1 MTVRRWVRVCSLREL
16 EEGRGV
22 AALVEQRQVA
32 LFLLPGAEGH
42 PASRLRAVDNWDPVS
57 QANVLSRGLLG
68 SVGSVDYIA
77 SPLHKHRFDLA
88 TGACLDG
95 KSPGVRV
102 WPVRVWGST
111 VEVLF
116 VSDALAPDAMGD
128 GGEGQVTDT
137 SGVATHCPFCAL
149 QCGMTATAPSA
160 DAPVEVKGDARFPVN
175 EGRLCVKGWSAGG
188 LMGLPD
194 RLVTPMVRTGDG
206 ELRSATWDAALD
218 ELAERLSGLR
228 DRYGADAIG
237 VFGSGA
243 LTNEKA
249 YLLGKFARV
258 AVGTA
263 QIDYNGRFC
272 MASAAAAQNRAFGVD
287 RGLPFPLADIAKTGT
302 LVLWGANP
310 ADTMPPL
317 MAWVEK
323 MSAAGGQLIVV
334 DPRRTG
340 TAEAADEHVQPV
352 PGSDMAVALGLLH
365 LAVATRAVDQ
375 DYLAARTTGSEEVLT
390 SVRDWTPERVER
402 VSGVPVAQLRRLF
415 DALARPAASMLLT
428 GRGPEQQSKGVDTV
442 STLIHLMLAL
452 GKVGKPH
459 SGYGCLTGQ
468 ANGQGGREHG
478 QKADQLPGYRSISDP
493 EARAAVAAVWG
504 VDPARLP
511 GPGRSAVEMLSSIGD
526 PDGLRA
532 LLVAGSDV
540 VVAAPGVGR
549 SRRALAGLDCL
560 AVLDAFPG
568 ETAEHADFLLP
579 VAQWAEEEGT
589 LTNLEGRVL
598 RRRRVV
604 DPPAGVRSDIEI
616 LCALAGR
623 LGAKE
628 GFSFAG
634 PTDVFDELRRAT
646 AGAAADYA
654 GITYERLDAGD
665 VLHWPCPSTD
675 HPGTPRLFAE
685 RFAHPDGKA
694 RMVAVS
700 YRPSA
705 EPVDAEYPVWFTTG
719 RHREH
724 YNTGNQTRR
733 LKGLAERRPEARLQ
747 VHPTLARA
755 MNLREGDWVTVESR
769 RAEVRFRVELSEDI
783 RPDTVFAP
791 IHWGGD
797 AAANLLTNPALD
809 PISRMPEFKVCAV
822 RLRAASDGD
831 LTAGT
836 DTSGTAGAKTSRA
849 SAVATATTAAS

>member
-22 AALVEQRQVA
+22 AALVEDRQVA

-42 PASRLRAVDNWDPVS
+42 PPSRLRAVDNWDPVS
-57 QANVLSRGLLG
+57 HANVMSRGLLG
-68 SVGSVDYIA
+68 SAGDVDYVA

-95 KSPGVRV
+95 KSPGLRV

-116 VSDALAPDAMGD
+116 VRDSQAPQGPEAA
-128 GGEGQVTDT
+128 GGEAGPERA
-137 SGVATHCPFCAL
+137 GVATHCPFCAL
-149 QCGMTATAPSA
+149 QCGVRVASGV
-160 DAPVEVKGDARFPVN
+160 DGELEVKGDAHFPVN
-175 EGRLCVKGWSAGG
+175 EGRLCVKGWNAAG
-188 LMGLPD
+188 LMSVPD
-194 RLVTPMVRTGDG
+194 RLLHPMVRAAGG
-206 ELRSATWDAALD
+206 ELRRASWDAALD
-218 ELAERLSGLR
+218 ELAERLSRLR
-228 DRYGADAIG
+228 REYGADAIG

-243 LTNEKA
+243 LTTEKA
-249 YLLGKFARV
+249 YLLGKFARL

-263 QIDYNGRFC
+263 QVDYNGRFC

-287 RGLPFPLADIAKTGT
+287 RGLPFPLADIARTGT

-317 MAWVEK
+317 MAWAEK
-323 MSAAGGQLIVV
+323 MQADGGSLIVV
-334 DPRRTG
+334 DPRRTA
-340 TAEAADEHVQPV
+340 TAQVADEHVQPV
-352 PGSDMAVALGLLH
+352 PGSDLAVALGLLH
-365 LAVATRAVDQ
+365 LAVATKSVDLS
-375 DYLAARTTGSEEVLT
+375 YLAERTSGSDEVLA

-402 VSGVPVAQLRRLF
+402 VSGVPVAQLRRLL
-415 DALARPAASMLLT
+415 DALVRPAASMLLT

-442 STLIHLMLAL
+442 SALIHLMLAL
-452 GKVGKPH
+452 GRVGRPH

-504 VDPARLP
+504 VDPAALP
-511 GPGRSAVEMLSSIGD
+511 GPGRSAVEMLASIGQ
-526 PDGLRA
+526 PGGLRA

-540 VVAAPGVGR
+540 VVAAPGAGR

-568 ETAEHADFLLP
+568 ETATHADFLLP
-579 VAQWAEEEGT
+579 VTQWAEEDGT
-589 LTNLEGRVL
+589 MTNLEGRVL

-604 DPPAGVRSDIEI
+604 EPPDGPRSDIDI
-616 LCALAGR
+616 LGDLARR
-623 LGAKE
+623 LGPTE
-628 GFSFAG
+628 GFSFRSPAE
-634 PTDVFDELRRAT
+634 VFEELRRAT
-646 AGAAADYA
+646 AGAPADYS
-654 GITYERLDAGD
+654 GITYDRLDSGEA
-665 VLHWPCPSTD
+665 LYWPCPSED
-675 HPGTPRLFAE
+675 HPGTPRLFAD
-685 RFAHPDGKA
+685 RFAHPDGRA
-694 RMVAVS
+694 RMVPVS

-705 EPVDAEYPVWFTTG
+705 ESVDAEYPVWFTTG

-733 LKGLAERRPEARLQ
+733 LGGLAERRPEARLQ
-747 VHPTLARA
+747 LHPSLAA
-755 MNLREGDWVTVESR
+755 SLGLQEGDWAAVESR
-769 RAEVRFRVELSEDI
+769 RATASWRVELSEDI
-783 RPDTVFAP
+783 RPDTVLAP
-791 IHWGGD
+791 IHWGGH

-822 RLRAASDGD
+822 RVRAGSALDGEAQ
-831 LTAGT
+831 AG
-836 DTSGTAGAKTSRA
+836 
-849 SAVATATTAAS
+849 